1 MSNLISGH
9 FNMKP
14 TKKISIYFLLL
25 LMLAGTTIYGQQ
37 ENSIYPVE
45 KVGLVT
51 DRTLYIAGEQLQF
64 SALINTE
71 LQTGRS
77 KVLYAEMITPDGKR
91 EAGNKFSI
99 NNSTAHG
106 CLLIPGDILTGIY
119 YVRAYT
125 KYMRNAGPESYA
137 YVAIKIINP
146 LSNEVLNNKE
156 VRTSK
161 DDVVNVEDEN
171 EVAFNISTD
180 KNEYAEGENVNVA
193 LTSLNSSRF
202 SGHGGNQIV
211 CVAVVPE
218 ASALELLRKQEP
230 ISTVGFRRNLA
241 AEEGDSIVGFR
252 RNLTQA
258 GMDTLAGF
266 RRNLTTVGSSLKSM
280 DFYPESRGVSIT
292 GQLKD
297 GTNGN
302 PVPGARVNLSI
313 IGQGRDFEAM
323 QTDSTGHYYFSLPD
337 YTGHRDIFLCAEKDS
352 LIKPILLVDND
363 FCSIPVHLPSP
374 EFKLSTAERTAAL
387 NMARNIR
394 LTKYFNADTLPCV
407 NEHESSTSAFYGKPS
422 AVLVFDQYV
431 QLPTLEEY
439 FNELPSAVRVRKQNG
454 HKYFKVIGDRAE
466 MNFFN
471 PLVMVDW
478 VAVNNPEKILAA
490 SPANIARIEVITVPY
505 VKGNITYGGIVSII
519 SKKGDFA
526 GIDLP
531 ASGIFFNYLF
541 LADSCHCHIP
551 ENISPELPDS
561 RNTLYWN
568 PAIEWDANNSAS
580 FSFKTPSTPGKY
592 DIVLKGLESNGEVY
606 EQRVAFE
613 VKEK

>member
-1 MSNLISGH
+1 MTAVFH
-9 FNMKP
+9 VF
-14 TKKISIYFLLL
+14 
-25 LMLAGTTIYGQQ
+25 GQA
-37 ENSIYPVE
+37 NNNPPSE

-51 DRTLYIAGEQLQF
+51 DRTLYIAGEQVQF
-64 SALINTE
+64 SALVSSE
-71 LQTGRS
+71 LQTGES
-77 KVLYAEMITPDGKR
+77 KVLYAEIITPDGKR
-91 EAGNKFSI
+91 KVGNKFSI
-99 NNSTAHG
+99 NKSFSNG
-106 CLLIPGDILTGIY
+106 CLLIPEEILTGVY
-119 YVRAYT
+119 YIRAYT

-137 YVAIKIINP
+137 YVAIKIVNP
-146 LSNEVLNNKE
+146 LSNEILTNSDVTTSNNEFIEESDGKE
-156 VRTSK
+156 
-161 DDVVNVEDEN
+161 D
-171 EVAFNISTD
+171 AFNVSMA
-180 KNEYAEGENVNVA
+180 KNEYGAGENVSVTLSIN
-193 LTSLNSSRF
+193 NSSGSF
-202 SGHGGNQIV
+202 MVPQILN
-211 CVAVVPE
+211 VAVVPE
-218 ASALELLRKQEP
+218 ASSKVFLRKQQSRDP
-230 ISTVGFRRNLA
+230 
-241 AEEGDSIVGFR
+241 DVGFR
-252 RNLTQA
+252 RNLTQSTE
-258 GMDTLAGF
+258 DTLVGF
-266 RRNLTTVGSSLKSM
+266 RRNPTTGDHPVQTM

-302 PVPGARVNLSI
+302 PVAGGRVNLSI

-337 YTGHRDIFLCAEKDS
+337 YTGYRDIFLCAEKDS
-352 LIKPILLVDND
+352 LTKPILLVDND

-374 EFKLSTAERTAAL
+374 EFKLSLEERTAAL
-387 NMARNIR
+387 NMAHNIR
-394 LTKYFNADTLPCV
+394 LTKYFNSDTLPCG
-407 NEHESSTSAFYGKPS
+407 NQHESTTNAFYGKPS
-422 AVLVFDQYV
+422 TVLVFDQYV

-541 LADSCHCHIP
+541 LADSCHCRVR
-551 ENISPELPDS
+551 EVESPELPDS

-568 PAIEWDANNSAS
+568 PDLELDANNSSA
-580 FSFKTPSTPGKY
+580 FSFKTSATAGKY
-592 DIVLKGLESNGEVY
+592 NIILKGIESNGELY
-606 EQRVAFE
+606 EQKVDFE
-613 VKEK
+613 VKE